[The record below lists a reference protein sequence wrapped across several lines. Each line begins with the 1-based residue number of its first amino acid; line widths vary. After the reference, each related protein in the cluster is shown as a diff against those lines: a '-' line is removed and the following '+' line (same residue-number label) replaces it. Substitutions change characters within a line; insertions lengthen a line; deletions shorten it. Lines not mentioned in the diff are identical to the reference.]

1 MENTKTELELRH
13 SIRDIGGNV
22 IDMPDERFHK
32 WARMLTNEQ
41 IVLLLE
47 KHRGNR
53 NFYKK
58 ILQEERRQ
66 THPNSLRYEDAA
78 KLIVKY
84 NAQGKIL
91 AEIKKE
97 SVSQT

>member
-1 MENTKTELELRH
+1 MEKIKTESELRQ

-22 IDMPDERFHK
+22 IDMPEEKFRK
-32 WARMLTNEQ
+32 WARMLTDEQ
-41 IVLLLE
+41 IDLLLE
-47 KHRGNR
+47 KHRASR

-66 THPNSLRYEDAA
+66 THPNSWRYEDAA
-78 KLIVKY
+78 KFVVQY
-84 NAQGKIL
+84 NLQGKIL

-97 SVSQT
+97 TVS